1 VSRGG
6 AARAGDDPAG
16 EAARGEA
23 ERLLVQLASDDFA
36 VREAARKRLAALARP
51 ARSVLEAHRTDADP
65 EVRRTVLALLAGLGG
80 AEEPAAP
87 TGELGSLGRVSLA
100 ATGTLAEALA
110 RFEAE
115 ASGHVRVPASASGVP
130 VQLTIVDR
138 SYFDALDAILGAADL
153 ELGDGFDEAGQALA
167 TPRVRGETAPPST
180 SEGPFRLEVESVSA
194 RRTIKGGQRPRFG
207 VVVRALWSPAVQVI
221 SFQQPAVV
229 RALDAA
235 GKSFRSGDGGPPTY
249 YGVGGGQRQTSF
261 TLSLDP
267 VDAQEPDRL
276 ALLELVAPFR
286 VRHGRQAAS
295 FRDLA
300 PGHLPE
306 TQKIPLPAGTV
317 PAGATEVT
325 LEAFGPDPERAGV
338 SLGTVR
344 ALLPRGVPADSLGA
358 TLEAADGALR
368 PMIESSTRMSG
379 SDGVVK
385 MTFRTIGAA
394 TAGPWK
400 SLRISWTTKEE
411 EIPVRFILRDVP
423 LR

>member
-1 VSRGG
+1 MARGG
-6 AARAGDDPAG
+6 AARADEDPAG

-36 VREAARKRLAALARP
+36 VREASRKRLAALARP
-51 ARSVLEAHRTDADP
+51 ARSVLEAHRADADP

-110 RFEAE
+110 RFETA

-130 VQLTIVDR
+130 VELSIVDR
-138 SYFDALDAILGAADL
+138 PYFDALDAILEAAGL

-167 TPRVRGETAPPST
+167 TPRVRGETAPPSA

-194 RRTIKGGQRPRFG
+194 RRTLKGGQRPRSG

-229 RALDAA
+229 RALDPA
-235 GKSFRSGDGGPPTY
+235 GKSFRSGDAGPPTY

-267 VDAQEPDRL
+267 VDAQEPERL
-276 ALLELVAPFR
+276 ALLELVVPFR

-295 FRDLA
+295 FHDFT
-300 PGHLPE
+300 PEHLPE
-306 TQKIPLPAGTV
+306 TQKVPLLAGGGSGT
-317 PAGATEVT
+317 TDVT

-338 SLGTVR
+338 SVGTVR
-344 ALLPRGVPADSLGA
+344 VLLPRGVPADSLGA
-358 TLEAADGALR
+358 TLEAADGSLR

-394 TAGPWK
+394 SAGPWK

-411 EIPVRFILRDVP
+411 EIPVRFTLRDVP